1 MPDIE
6 HPVGNLELIR
16 KFNGCVDEH
25 GFVLVHVAIVSHTH
39 KQAEAH
45 AKMFEGAAK
54 KDRALMNEGISQHLD
69 TLNIMN
75 DIFKRMWNVST
86 PQKYLNFR
94 TFIMGI
100 QGNDDIF
107 PNGVLY
113 KGCSD
118 TPWAFR
124 GETGA
129 QDSIIPAT
137 DNAFG
142 LEYPRNSLTE
152 YLFDL
157 RSYRPYYHQKHV
169 QDLRKQQLAT
179 K

>member
-1 MPDIE
+1 
-6 HPVGNLELIR
+6 
-16 KFNGCVDEH
+16 
-25 GFVLVHVAIVSHTH
+25 
-39 KQAEAH
+39 
-45 AKMFEGAAK
+45 
-54 KDRALMNEGISQHLD
+54 
-69 TLNIMN
+69 MN

-86 PQKYLNFR
+86 PAKYLNFR

-107 PNGVLY
+107 PNGVTY

-118 TPWAFR
+118 TPWRFR

-142 LEYPRNSLTE
+142 LDYPRNTLTE

-157 RSYRPYYHQKHV
+157 RNYRPYYHQKYINSLRQQQSETKMKEFAL
-169 QDLRKQQLAT
+169 QDSESALLML
-179 K
+179 